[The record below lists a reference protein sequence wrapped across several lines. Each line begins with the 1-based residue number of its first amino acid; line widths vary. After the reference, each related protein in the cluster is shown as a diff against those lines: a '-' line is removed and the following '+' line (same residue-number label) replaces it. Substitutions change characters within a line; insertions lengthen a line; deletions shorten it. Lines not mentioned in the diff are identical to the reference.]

1 MEENTHIIQ
10 TNASKKNVITSL
22 LWKFLERGG
31 VQGIQFVLQIILARI
46 LSPED
51 YGVLAILMA
60 FIAIAN
66 VFVQS
71 GLNTALIQKRD
82 VDEIDFSSVFWL
94 SLFISILLYIFL
106 FFFAPIIAK
115 FYHKD
120 ILVPVLR
127 VLAITLFFGAL
138 NSVQNAMVSK
148 TMQFKRFF
156 FSSTFGVLGSGI
168 VGIFCAKLGFG
179 VWALVIQQLTSNFL
193 ISIIL
198 WFTVKWRPKF
208 VFSIKKVRC
217 LFSFGWKLLCS
228 TILETAYNQIY
239 NLIVGKTFSDIDLGY
254 FSRGEQFPATIA
266 NNLNGSIQSVM
277 LPTLSSHNDNYE
289 EMKRITRRSIE
300 VSSFVLW
307 PCMMGLAAISKPL
320 VQILLTDKW
329 LPCVPYLQLACLSFA
344 LYPIHTANL
353 TAINAMGRSDL
364 FLKLEIIK
372 KIVGCLVIVVTL
384 PFGLTVMAIGR
395 VVSGVT
401 ATFINAFPNKKI
413 LGYSYVEQ
421 VKDILPSMCLSFIM
435 AIVVYRI
442 DFLPMKPISILLIQV
457 VSGVIIYVMLAKLFK
472 LEIYQYFIVTIKEF
486 RIKGRN

>member
-1 MEENTHIIQ
+1 MEEKKIIQ
-10 TNASKKNVITSL
+10 TNASKKKVIISL

-82 VDEIDFSSVFWL
+82 VDEVDFSSVFWL

-168 VGIFCAKLGFG
+168 IGIICAKFGFG
-179 VWALVIQQLTSNFL
+179 VWALVIQQLTSSFL

-228 TILETAYNQIY
+228 TILETLYNQIY

-254 FSRGEQFPATIA
+254 FSRGEQFPAAIA

-277 LPTLSSHNDNYE
+277 LPTLSSHNDNCE

-307 PCMMGLAAISKPL
+307 PCMIGLCAVAKPL
-320 VQILLTDKW
+320 VQVLLTDKW

-364 FLKLEIIK
+364 FLKLEIVK
-372 KIVGCLVIVVTL
+372 KIIGCIVIIVTL
-384 PFGLTVMAIGR
+384 PFGLSVMAIGR
-395 VVSGVT
+395 VIQGIV

-413 LGYSYVEQ
+413 LNYSYIEQ
-421 VKDILPSMCLSFIM
+421 IKDILPSILLSFVMGI
-435 AIVVYRI
+435 IVYI
-442 DFLPMKPISILLIQV
+442 IGYFPLKPFFILLIQII
-457 VSGVIIYVMLAKLFK
+457 SGIIIYFMLSKIFK
-472 LEIYQYFIVTIKEF
+472 LEVYKYFINTIKEL
-486 RIKGRN
+486 RKKRK